1 LLTPRPTV
9 RFRSEQLEAQG
20 HLLAATSDRE
30 ASTEPDIALASV
42 FFDEELSRSWY
53 AAEDLTT
60 LKESGA
66 ALAPHRHGRPDPLP
80 HQLLST
86 GLHPRHRAARRRR
99 SPTAAAALLDQRTA
113 GRSSATI
120 LPIW

>member
-1 LLTPRPTV
+1 MLTPRPTV

-66 ALAPHRHGRPDPLP
+66 ALALVV
-80 HQLLST
+80 
-86 GLHPRHRAARRRR
+86 
-99 SPTAAAALLDQRTA
+99 TADRTYY
-113 GRSSATI
+113 RTSF
-120 LPIW
+120 